1 MSAFADLVD
10 DFFRDYWKLHPIE
23 ASAAGVGEQDA
34 ELGDLTRRGFAE
46 RESFAKAWERRLT
59 AVREAELAPGER
71 IDRDVLLAELRG
83 VIALAPSR
91 PWARQPWLYVSAIV
105 EGAEVLLL
113 REDQPLAER
122 VATIAQRMTQARA
135 VVDAALANLDA
146 DATPPVHVVV
156 AGEAA
161 AAGAKFLRAYLPSV
175 APEGPAK
182 RDILLAGQEAAV
194 ALDRFALWLRDDLMR
209 RARGTFAIGRD
220 ALEALLRRHHLLRH
234 DAVSLLRVAK
244 NVFEETRAGLADEA
258 RAAGDERWEAT
269 VERLKADHPSA
280 DELLDA
286 YRAAVAQ
293 ARAATQGLG
302 LVPFPG
308 RDELDVVETPEF
320 LRTTVA
326 FARYVAPAPFAARRK
341 GYLQV
346 TLPDTSWPA
355 KDVEHRLRG
364 HPRAGIPLLVAQQTY
379 PGTHLQLSH
388 AAEHPSPVRKAFRS
402 AVAVGGWAVHAA
414 ELVTEAGAVDPAT
427 RVLALRDLLW
437 RAARVI
443 VDVGLATGEMNFE
456 QAVSFLVEGPRLE
469 PPSAVAETRRY
480 TLAPAEALADLVGYV
495 ELRALRE
502 RAAARGLGAKEFH
515 ARLLGAAAI
524 PAALAA
530 RELGL
535 NA

>member
-1 MSAFADLVD
+1 MPAFAEVVD
-10 DFFRDYWKLHPIE
+10 DFFRGYWKLHPIE
-23 ASAAGVGEQDA
+23 ASAAGVGEHDA

-46 RESFAKAWERRLT
+46 RESFAKAWERRLS

-71 IDRDVLLAELRG
+71 IDRDVLLAHLRG
-83 VIALAPSR
+83 VITLAPTR
-91 PWARQPWLYVSAIV
+91 PWARQPWLYVRAIV

-122 VATIAQRMTQARA
+122 VATIAERVTQARA
-135 VVDAALANLDA
+135 VVDAAVANLEA

-182 RDILLAGQEAAV
+182 RDILVAGQEAAV

-220 ALEALLRRHHLLRH
+220 ALDALLRRHHLLGH
-234 DAVSLLRVAK
+234 DAVSLLRIAK
-244 NVFEETRAGLADEA
+244 DVFEETRARLGEDA

-293 ARAATQGLG
+293 ARAATRGLG

-320 LRTTVA
+320 LRTTA
-326 FARYVAPAPFAARRK
+326 PFARYVAPAPFAARRK

-355 KDVEHRLRG
+355 KDVENRLRG

-414 ELVTEAGAVDPAT
+414 ELVTEAGAVDPAL
-427 RVLALRDLLW
+427 RVLVLRDLLW

-456 QAVSFLVEGPRLE
+456 QAVGFLVEGPRLE
-469 PPSAVAETRRY
+469 PPSAVAEARRY
-480 TLAPAEALADLVGYV
+480 TLAPAEALADLVGRD
-495 ELRALRE
+495 EIRALRE
-502 RAAARGLGAKEFH
+502 RAAARGTGAREFH
-515 ARLLGAAAI
+515 ERFLAAGAVA
-524 PAALAA
+524 PALAA

-535 NA
+535 TG